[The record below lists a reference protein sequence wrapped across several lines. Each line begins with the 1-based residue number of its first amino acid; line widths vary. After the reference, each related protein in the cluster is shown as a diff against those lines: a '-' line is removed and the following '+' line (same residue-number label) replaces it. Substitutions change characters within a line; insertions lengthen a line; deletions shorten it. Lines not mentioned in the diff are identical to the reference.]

1 MITIT
6 STGDFKRLEK
16 FLYQMKSQKFLS
28 AVTKYAQKGVD
39 ALASVTPVDSGKTA
53 NSWDYEIVTGPQ
65 TTNIYWINSNVNNGV
80 NIALILQY
88 GHGTGTGGYV
98 EGRDYINPAIRPIFD
113 SMTDGIWKEVT
124 SA

>member
-65 TTNIYWINSNVNNGV
+65 TTNIYWINSNINNGV